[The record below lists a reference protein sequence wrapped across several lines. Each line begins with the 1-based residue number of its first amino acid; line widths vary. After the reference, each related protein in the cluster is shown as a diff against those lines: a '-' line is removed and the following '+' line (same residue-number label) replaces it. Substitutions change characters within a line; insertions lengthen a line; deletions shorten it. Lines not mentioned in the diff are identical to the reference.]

1 MEKVCTKCN
10 VSKVI
15 DEFYKRNNGI
25 IASECKKCHRSYCK
39 IYAMKN
45 KEKLI
50 ERSKIWQSEH
60 KEERKIIKKK
70 WIEKNPDY
78 HKQYRDQYYKDNPNY
93 NKDQYWKDPNKYREA
108 SKMFRKNNPK
118 HNQNYQKIR
127 CSYDTNFRLI
137 RNLRSRMSY
146 ALNNNKNNKTIM
158 LLGCTVP
165 DLRVYLESKFLPT
178 MSWENYGRTGWHIDH
193 IIPCSSFNF
202 TNKDEQLKCFHYT
215 NLQPLFATTKII
227 DGVTYIGNTNK
238 NNKII

>member
-1 MEKVCTKCN
+1 
-10 VSKVI
+10 
-15 DEFYKRNNGI
+15 
-25 IASECKKCHRSYCK
+25 
-39 IYAMKN
+39 
-45 KEKLI
+45 
-50 ERSKIWQSEH
+50 
-60 KEERKIIKKK
+60 
-70 WIEKNPDY
+70 
-78 HKQYRDQYYKDNPNY
+78 
-93 NKDQYWKDPNKYREA
+93 
-108 SKMFRKNNPK
+108 
-118 HNQNYQKIR
+118 
-127 CSYDTNFRLI
+127 
-137 RNLRSRMSY
+137 MSY

-202 TNKDEQLKCFHYT
+202 TNKDDQLKCFHYT